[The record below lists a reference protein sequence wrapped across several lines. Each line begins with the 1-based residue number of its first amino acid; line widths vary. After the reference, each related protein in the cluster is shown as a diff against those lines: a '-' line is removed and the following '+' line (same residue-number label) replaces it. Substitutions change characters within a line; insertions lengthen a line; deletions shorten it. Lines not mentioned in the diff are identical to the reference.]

1 MTTMTA
7 RERVLK
13 MFAGEE
19 VDRPP
24 CFSGMGNVTTEG
36 LKSLNQKFAAT
47 HLDAKMMAAAA
58 TTTYKLFGF
67 ECAVAPFD
75 LCIEAEA
82 MGCEINVY
90 AHSEDLLYPTIKK
103 KLINNE
109 AEMELSIPSNITTR
123 GRVPL
128 MVEAIKLM
136 KKDIGGEAA
145 VGSYVLGP
153 FTLAGQVMELNDL
166 LKLSFKKPDKI
177 GKLLDQ
183 LTDVIIQ
190 VAGEYQKA
198 GVDYITVREM
208 GATSDVLSPR
218 VFKSLIL
225 PYLQEDLQDDHR
237 AERDPHLRQDERHR
251 SLHGR
256 ERREGDQRGPEE
268 RPRRDAQE
276 ARPQGARLREL
287 RPLQCAG
294 GGNSGTRAP
303 DGQEVHGRR
312 RERGLARVRHLA
324 HGAGREFQGDDG
336 RSQKVQ
342 EVIPWQRK
350 RRRKSYWQ
358 NCGVP

>member
-1 MTTMTA
+1 MSTLNS

-13 MFAGEE
+13 MFAGED

-58 TTTYKLFGF
+58 ASTYKLFGF
-67 ECAVAPFD
+67 ESAVAPFD

-103 KLINNE
+103 KLIHNE
-109 AEMELSIPSNITTR
+109 AEMDMVSPSDLTKR

-128 MVEAIKLM
+128 MVEAIKLI

-145 VGSYVLGP
+145 VGTYVLGP

-177 GKLLDQ
+177 GRLLD
-183 LTDVIIQ
+183 LLSGVIVQ
-190 VAGEYQKA
+190 VAKEYEKA

-225 PYLQEDLQDDHR
+225 PYLAKIIGKLSVPSVLHICGKTNDIVPFM
-237 AERDPHLRQDERHR
+237 AE
-251 SLHGR
+251 SGAKAISV
-256 ERREGDQRGPEE
+256 DQKNNVAE
-268 RPRRDAQE
+268 
-276 ARPQGARLREL
+276 
-287 RPLQCAG
+287 
-294 GGNSGTRAP
+294 TRAKLGP
-303 DGQEVHGRR
+303 KALVFGNYDPYNV
-312 RERGLARVRHLA
+312 LVT
-324 HGAGREFQGDDG
+324 
-336 RSQKVQ
+336 
-342 EVIPWQRK
+342 
-350 RRRKSYWQ
+350 
-358 NCGVP
+358 

>member
-1 MTTMTA
+1 MTTTSMTA

-13 MFAGEE
+13 LFAGEA

-58 TTTYKLFGF
+58 ASTYKLFGF
-67 ECAVAPFD
+67 EGAVAPFD

-103 KLINNE
+103 KLIHNE
-109 AEMELSIPSNITTR
+109 AEMEISVPSGLTTR
-123 GRVPL
+123 GRIPL

-136 KKDIGGEAA
+136 KKDIGGEAP

-153 FTLAGQVMELNDL
+153 FTLAGQIMELNDL

-183 LTDVIIQ
+183 LSDVIIQ
-190 VAGEYQKA
+190 VAREYETA
-198 GVDYITVREM
+198 GVDFITVREM

-225 PYLQEDLQDDHR
+225 PYLKKIFEKLNVPSVLHICGKTNDIVPFMAESGAKAISVDQKNDL
-237 AERDPHLRQDERHR
+237 AETRKKLGPKALVFGNYDPYNVLVAGTPDLVRQTIKK
-251 SLHGR
+251 
-256 ERREGDQRGPEE
+256 
-268 RPRRDAQE
+268 
-276 ARPQGARLREL
+276 
-287 RPLQCAG
+287 CM
-294 GGNSGTRAP
+294 
-303 DGQEVHGRR
+303 
-312 RERGLARVRHLA
+312 
-324 HGAGREFQGDDG
+324 DDG
-336 RSQKVQ
+336 ASAVWPGCDIWPTVPAENFKAMMD
-342 EVIPWQRK
+342 EVRK
-350 RRRKSYWQ
+350 YRR
-358 NCGVP
+358 